1 MAVVVAVSLL
11 RLDGVT
17 RRFGGVQAL
26 SGVSFSV
33 EAGEILGLMGA
44 NGAGKT
50 TLFNLI
56 SGTMRPDSGSI
67 EFDGKPIERLRP
79 DQIARRGIA
88 RTYQIVRPFPSM
100 TVLENLMVSAVY
112 GMRRAASLEVA
123 GQQALV
129 ILEELELAGRR
140 DDPANALTLAG
151 RKRLEIARALALSPR
166 LLLLDEVLAGLTPVE
181 VERSLI
187 MLRAIQA
194 GHGLTLIF
202 IEHNMRALM
211 TLCSRIVVLHHGERI
226 AVGTPGEIGRDE
238 AVIAAYLGK
247 AR

>member
-1 MAVVVAVSLL
+1 VSLL
-11 RLDGVT
+11 RLDGVS

-26 SGVSFSV
+26 RDVSFAV
-33 EAGEILGLMGA
+33 EEGEILGLMGA

-56 SGTMRPDSGSI
+56 SGAMRPDSGTI
-67 EFDGKPIERLRP
+67 RLEEARIDGLRP

-88 RTYQIVRPFPSM
+88 RTYQIVRPFPGM

-112 GMRRAASLEVA
+112 GMRRAPSLEAA
-123 GQQALV
+123 GAEALV
-129 ILEELELAGRR
+129 ILEELGLAARR
-140 DDPANALTLAG
+140 DDPASELTLAG
-151 RKRLEIARALALSPR
+151 RKRLEIGRALALSPR

-181 VERSLI
+181 VEQSLK
-187 MLRAIQA
+187 MLRTVQA
-194 GHGLTLIF
+194 RRGLTLIF

-211 TLCSRIVVLHHGERI
+211 TLCGRIVVLHHGERI
-226 AVGTPGEIGRDE
+226 AEGTPAEVGRDE